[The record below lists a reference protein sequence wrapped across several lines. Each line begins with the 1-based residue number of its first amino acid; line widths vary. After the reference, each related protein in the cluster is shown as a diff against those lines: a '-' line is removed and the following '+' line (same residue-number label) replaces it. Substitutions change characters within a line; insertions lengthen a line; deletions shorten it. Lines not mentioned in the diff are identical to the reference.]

1 MKTITEQEATENA
14 DLEGLVQP
22 DSDFKNMIVEYVG
35 ENSEGIDPAD
45 PGVTVSMIVNTF
57 AKEFPEF
64 LMAVAEENWVRGYQ
78 QAINDVQVGM
88 ELERKGEISEEQW
101 VEGYHKHSDG
111 GVDV

>member
-1 MKTITEQEATENA
+1 MKTITEQKATENT
-14 DLEGLVQP
+14 DLEDLVQP

-35 ENSEGIDPAD
+35 ENSADIDPAD
-45 PGVTVSMIVNTF
+45 PGVTVDMIVNIF
-57 AKEFPEF
+57 AEEFPEF

-111 GVDV
+111 DVDV

>member
-14 DLEGLVQP
+14 ELQGLVEP

-35 ENSEGIDPAD
+35 ENSENLNEGSDE
-45 PGVTVSMIVNTF
+45 VTVSMIVDVF

-64 LMAVAEENWVRGYQ
+64 LMAIAEENWVRGYQ

-88 ELERKGEISEEQW
+88 DLAREE
-101 VEGYHKHSDG
+101 K
-111 GVDV
+111 